1 VVTHAY
7 VGVDA
12 SMTGVVPES
21 GAASS
26 PLASSVMMLIPP
38 PSTVASSPT
47 GAVPPESPEGLFK
60 PLPPLL
66 PEPPELLEPP
76 ELPEL
81 PPLDMVASGA
91 LPLLLLLGPVR
102 LPSDPW
108 SVADVSPVAHAE
120 ATHTT
125 TTTSDPRW
133 LRTRATPDPTEIFI
147 NSTLV

>member
-1 VVTHAY
+1 MVTHAY
-7 VGVDA
+7 VGDDA

-21 GAASS
+21 PTASS

-47 GAVPPESPEGLFK
+47 GVVPPESSEGLFK

-66 PEPPELLEPP
+66 PEPLLAPP

-81 PPLDMVASGA
+81 LPLDMVASDA
-91 LPLLLLLGPVR
+91 LLPLGLVG
-102 LPSDPW
+102 LPSDPG
-108 SVADVSPVAHAE
+108 SVADESPVAHAE
-120 ATHTT
+120 ATHAT

-133 LRTRATPDPTEIFI
+133 LRTPTEIFI
-147 NSTLV
+147 NNTLV